1 MNENF
6 KNAFTFTKGE
16 RIAIITIA
24 TIILSIIA
32 ANYFIIRHPPDNNE
46 SFHNLDSILA
56 LHDKA
61 IEEMKAKE
69 LAKETERKNKYRA
82 YQNKKKTDFHQK
94 PKEYQ
99 KPKNQESGL
108 KKNQG
113 DKKNTETIIIN
124 PNLSDS
130 LELLKLPN
138 IGPSFAHRILEYRK
152 RLGGFCNASQLL
164 EVYGMD
170 SARYNTILPYII
182 IDSFPLSKIKVN
194 YDDFKTILR
203 HPYIEY
209 EDVKKI
215 INYRES
221 KGLITNMDIYCKV
234 IGKEVHPY
242 LKEYLDFE

>member
-1 MNENF
+1 MNDNF

-24 TIILSIIA
+24 TIILSIIVT
-32 ANYFIIRHPPDNNE
+32 NYFIIKYPPDNNA

-61 IEEMKAKE
+61 IEEMKARE
-69 LAKETERKNKYRA
+69 LAKETERKNKYREF
-82 YQNKKKTDFHQK
+82 QNKKKINFYQNT
-94 PKEYQ
+94 KEYQ
-99 KPKNQESGL
+99 KPKNQESGP
-108 KKNQG
+108 KKNQ
-113 DKKNTETIIIN
+113 DYKKNTETIIIN

-152 RLGGFCNASQLL
+152 RLGGFCSVNQLL

-170 SARYNTILPYII
+170 SARYNTLLPYII
-182 IDSFPLSKIKVN
+182 IDSFTLNKVKVN
-194 YDDFKTILR
+194 YDDFKKILR

-221 KGLITNMDIYCKV
+221 KGLIINMDIYYKI
-234 IGKEVHPY
+234 IGREVHPY